1 MAVTATPIFPQTI
14 KNYGVQILP
23 ADTTTTKTLVTA
35 GTNGTKI
42 DAINIQSTDTAARY
56 VTLTVQIAGAGT
68 AFPLGNI
75 IVPLTAG
82 SQATGTAPSVDALR
96 AGGTSNVANI
106 PGFSYDA
113 LGNKCLFLS
122 AGTIL
127 GVNVSSTVTAAT
139 AITVFAQG
147 GDF

>member
-14 KNYGVQILP
+14 KSYGVQILP
-23 ADTTTTKTLVTA
+23 ADTTTVKTLATA
-35 GTNGTKI
+35 GANGSKI
-42 DAINIQSTDTAARY
+42 DAIIIQSTDTAAQY
-56 VTLTVQIAGAGT
+56 VTLTVQVGGAGT

-75 IVPLTAG
+75 IVPITAG

-106 PGFSYDA
+106 PGFSYDS
-113 LGNKCLFLS
+113 LGNKCLYLS
-122 AGTIL
+122 AGSVL
-127 GVNVSSTVTAAT
+127 GVNTGTTVTT
-139 AITVFAQG
+139 AKAVTVFAQG